1 MLILLRGLRVN
12 VLCDLSCSM
21 TDEKDS
27 SHQFDDIIKT
37 VCEFGRWQKFIYFT
51 TCALVIVPSGI
62 HIAGMYFITG
72 TPKFHC
78 VTPNTTC
85 LENKCCDNCTE
96 YAFDGPFISTATEVR
111 IHVVRLTFWQ
121 RENSQKFFQW
131 RICEIIRDTLY
142 YSINLVYL
150 NSNTRFCRLT

>member
-1 MLILLRGLRVN
+1 MA
-12 VLCDLSCSM
+12 
-21 TDEKDS
+21 DEKDS

-111 IHVVRLTFWQ
+111 IHVHVVTLTFDQ
-121 RENSQKFFQW
+121 SENSQNFCN
-131 RICEIIRDTLY
+131 CEFVKALEKHPTQ
-142 YSINLVYL
+142 
-150 NSNTRFCRLT
+150 

>member
-111 IHVVRLTFWQ
+111 IHVVRLTF
-121 RENSQKFFQW
+121 
-131 RICEIIRDTLY
+131 
-142 YSINLVYL
+142 
-150 NSNTRFCRLT
+150 